1 MSARGAPF
9 ELFLSLR
16 YLRARGQRANLSL
29 FVWIGVGGV
38 FLGVSALIVVLAVMT
53 GFQDG
58 IKERIIAANPH
69 ILLLDAGG
77 GGVAGAAEIA
87 TRVRTVA
94 GVRSAT
100 PFVLQQA
107 LFTGRGRGA
116 TGGLLRGVDLS
127 SPSVRAE
134 LASELKSGSIEPL
147 LRTSGE
153 PALLLGRE
161 LGRTLGLVPGDHV
174 TVISPQGA
182 MTAVG
187 LVPKMRRFEVAG
199 YVEVGLYEYDA
210 SLAYTSLAA
219 AQEFAGLD
227 NRVSGIEVKL
237 DDPFD
242 AKSVGRGI
250 AMVAGPGLW
259 TRDWMSMNRNLF
271 AALQLEKLALFVIV
285 TIIVLVAGFAIIGH
299 LVLLVAE
306 KRKEIG
312 ILKAMGASAGSIG
325 GVFLFAGMI
334 IGVVG
339 TVAGSLFGL
348 ALIWVQNTYKIIHLA
363 GDVYQIDHL
372 PMKLTWVDFGLVT
385 SATLL
390 ISFLATLSPA
400 RRAAR
405 LDPVEVLRYE

>member
-1 MSARGAPF
+1 MSGRGAPF

-69 ILLLDAGG
+69 ILLLDSGG
-77 GGVAGAAEIA
+77 EGVADGSEIA
-87 TRVRTVA
+87 AKVRAVA
-94 GVRSAT
+94 GVKSAT
-100 PFVLQQA
+100 PFVVQQA
-107 LFTGRGRGA
+107 LFTGQGRGA
-116 TGGLLRGVDLS
+116 TGGLLRGVDLA
-127 SPSVRAE
+127 SPSVRKE
-134 LASELKSGSIEPL
+134 LASVLKSGSLDPL

-161 LGRTLGLVPGDHV
+161 LARTLGLVPGDVV

-210 SLAYTSLAA
+210 SLAYTSLEAA
-219 AQEFAGLD
+219 EEFAGLGD
-227 NRVSGIEVKL
+227 KVSGIEVKL

-242 AKSVGRGI
+242 AKSVGRRI
-250 AMVAGPGLW
+250 IMVAGPGLW
-259 TRDWMSMNRNLF
+259 VRDWMGMNRNLF

-325 GVFLFAGMI
+325 GVFLIAGML

-339 TVAGSLFGL
+339 TAAGSLFGL
-348 ALIWVQNTYKIIHLA
+348 TLIWVQNTYKIIHLA

-385 SATLL
+385 SATLI